1 MSRVA
6 ALVLS
11 AAVLS
16 GCGVGLHAQTYQEK
30 GRGDGTSI
38 DLKSILI
45 RNLHVEAPV
54 SGNQLAAGSDAVLTG
69 SIINRGQTA
78 DTLTSVTTDAATTVS
93 LALNTPP
100 GAIPRFGDGPVPVVI
115 PAGGAQN
122 SWAATLSGLT
132 KAVRAG
138 EYISVTL
145 SFTNGGQT
153 TLRVPVHSGDAGL
166 GSREVNQEPYGSEG

>member
-30 GRGDGTSI
+30 GRGDGTSV
-38 DLKSILI
+38 DLRSILI
-45 RNLHVEAPV
+45 RNLHVEAPA

-78 DTLTSVTTDAATTVS
+78 DTLTSVTTDAATTVRLDNFS
-93 LALNTPP
+93 GGAGFHPP
-100 GAIPRFGDGPVPVVI
+100 EGVPIAI

-122 SWAATLSGLT
+122 EWSATLTGLT

-138 EYISVTL
+138 E
-145 SFTNGGQT
+145 
-153 TLRVPVHSGDAGL
+153 
-166 GSREVNQEPYGSEG
+166 